1 MNETTRDT
9 PPPGAL
15 GIRVAV
21 GLAGVMLLAL
31 FILMGHAATRQ
42 SATMQAL
49 DTSEAPG
56 VAEQPAA
63 VE

>member
-1 MNETTRDT
+1 MKGTTSDT
-9 PPPGAL
+9 APSGAL

-21 GLAGVMLLAL
+21 GLAGMMLLAL

-49 DTSEAPG
+49 DDYETTG